1 MIQPKFVKKP
11 AKKKPWVKPEI
22 RKISREEYKAM
33 LKTRVPLDM
42 KVLIITLVLLALA
55 IIFRIITN
63 H

>member
-33 LKTRVPLDM
+33 LKTRERRRKRKILFW
-42 KVLIITLVLLALA
+42 KKSKL
-55 IIFRIITN
+55 
-63 H
+63 

>member
-22 RKISREEYKAM
+22 RKISRKEYEAK
-33 LKTRVPLDM
+33 LKKRVPLDT
-42 KVLIITLVLLALA
+42 KVLIISLVILALA